1 MTTYLHSIL
10 PCLVP
15 KAIAWAERISQQVAE
30 QGATLTERGISIAR
44 RVGVLH
50 PELIRI
56 ATVPTIPLPDDP
68 QLLEMATATG
78 LHLKKAA
85 GLTLG
90 YSILI
95 VEGRMSV
102 RLASHECR
110 HVVQYEEAGSIA
122 AFLPGYL
129 KQLAD
134 VGYENAP
141 YEIDAKAHEFDS

>member
-1 MTTYLHSIL
+1 
-10 PCLVP
+10 
-15 KAIAWAERISQQVAE
+15 
-30 QGATLTERGISIAR
+30 
-44 RVGVLH
+44 
-50 PELIRI
+50 
-56 ATVPTIPLPDDP
+56 
-68 QLLEMATATG
+68 
-78 LHLKKAA
+78 
-85 GLTLG
+85 
-90 YSILI
+90 
-95 VEGRMSV
+95 MSV